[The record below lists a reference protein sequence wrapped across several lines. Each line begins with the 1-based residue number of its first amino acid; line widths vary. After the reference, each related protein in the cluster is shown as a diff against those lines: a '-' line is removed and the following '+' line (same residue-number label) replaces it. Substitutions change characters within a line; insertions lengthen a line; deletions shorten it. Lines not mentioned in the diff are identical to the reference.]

1 MKNKIKR
8 IVVPVLLLLVAGVVT
23 NIVYKYTSEDISSE
37 ISFFCSLL
45 SIILSVVALWYTF
58 KSGDSI
64 DTQFSKIENLIKK
77 MRAIQHELDISI
89 NNTPEDILP
98 QELKEKLS
106 EFKDNLE
113 SDDFS
118 LY

>member
-8 IVVPVLLLLVAGVVT
+8 IAVPVLLILVAGVMT
-23 NIVYKYTSEDISSE
+23 IIVYKFTSEDVSSG

-64 DTQFSKIENLIKK
+64 DAQFSKMEKLIKE
-77 MRAIQHELDISI
+77 MRTVQHELDISI

-98 QELKEKLS
+98 QELKEKLND
-106 EFKDNLE
+106 FKDNLE